1 MKTTLHGAF
10 LLVFS
15 IFQATF
21 IDCIE
26 IFSVKPN
33 LFLIYIVV
41 VCTFCGKTEGAIL
54 GAVFG
59 LIFDMLIGRLWGLNA
74 ILMMLLGFFT
84 SYFCERVL
92 RDNNILVVLI
102 MVFIETLVYE
112 AVYGA
117 IYLLT
122 LNGGNFFSLILRVVI
137 PESFYNVIACVPVYF
152 LVKKMGKVLYSDKGE
167 TIG

>member
-10 LLVFS
+10 LLAFS
-15 IFQATF
+15 IFQATLV
-21 IDCIE
+21 DCIE

-41 VCTFCGKTEGAIL
+41 LCAFCGKSEGAIL

-59 LIFDMLIGRLWGLNA
+59 LVLDMLTGRLWGLNA
-74 ILMMLLGFFT
+74 VLMMLLGFFT

-92 RDNNILVVLI
+92 RENNILVIFI

-122 LNGGNFFSLILRVVI
+122 LNGGNFFLILLRVVI
-137 PESFYNVIACVPVYF
+137 PEGFYNIVACVPVYL

>member
-10 LLVFS
+10 LLAFS
-15 IFQATF
+15 IFQATLV
-21 IDCIE
+21 DCIE

-41 VCTFCGKTEGAIL
+41 VCTFCGKREGAIL

-59 LIFDMLIGRLWGLNA
+59 LILDMLIGRFWGLNA
-74 ILMMLLGFFT
+74 VLMMLLGFLT
-84 SYFCERVL
+84 SYFCDRVL
-92 RDNNILVVLI
+92 RDNNILIVLL

-112 AVYGA
+112 GFYGA
-117 IYLLT
+117 IYSLT
-122 LNGGNFFSLILRVVI
+122 MNGGNFFLILLRVVI
-137 PESFYNVIACVPVYF
+137 PEGFYNVLACVPVYF